1 MTKWLRTWNRS
12 ADRDPGSA
20 GCQPA
25 LFGSLPKS
33 LRISDVVGKLPTTAG

>member
-1 MTKWLRTWNRS
+1 MV
-12 ADRDPGSA
+12 PGSA

-33 LRISDVVGKLPTTAG
+33 FSFILLIVGKLPTTAGLRSPDHSQSR